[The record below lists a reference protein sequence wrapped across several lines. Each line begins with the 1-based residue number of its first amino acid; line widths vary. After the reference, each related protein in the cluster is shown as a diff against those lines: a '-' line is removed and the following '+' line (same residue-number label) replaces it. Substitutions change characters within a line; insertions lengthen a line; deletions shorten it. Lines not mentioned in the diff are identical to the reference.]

1 MFRDRTSKINSINWL
16 LHLAGA
22 TIVISTAVI
31 VYSTASAS
39 FAWQSSM
46 RSQQIMELSIYL
58 RRSFEIRKSHA
69 TLKQT
74 LIDRKQQF
82 QQIDQRI
89 PSEPNE
95 AKFLQ
100 QTTEA
105 AEQVGLT
112 IHDYRRGHITKKDDH
127 YQLEVRILGEGK
139 YSSICH
145 FFAHI
150 QNLPRVVAVDKI
162 LVDANNS
169 HGTYPIDLT
178 LLLYYRGADLS
189 TDEKENVNG

>member
-1 MFRDRTSKINSINWL
+1 MFHDRTSKVNAVHWL

-22 TIVISTAVI
+22 TIVISTVVV
-31 VYSTASAS
+31 VYFTACAS
-39 FAWQSSM
+39 FAWQSSV
-46 RSQQIMELSIYL
+46 RNQQIMELSTYL

-74 LIDRKQQF
+74 LLDREQQF

-105 AEQVGLT
+105 AAQVGLT

-145 FFAHI
+145 FFSHI
-150 QNLPRVVAVDKI
+150 QNLPRVVAIDRL

-169 HGTYPIDLT
+169 QGTYPIDLT
-178 LLLYYRGADLS
+178 LLLYYRGSDLS
-189 TDEKENVNG
+189 TGEKEKVNG